1 MKPARSPQVQHTINK
16 FNSNIH
22 ARLSSVRLGDSCVP
36 HSPFLFSKSIDAF
49 FIHSSRCLNRNPPN
63 YELLCSWASATSR
76 PDVNAKRSGR
86 STTERHGRYVRPSFF
101 SLYMHI
107 YSAQQQCAVS
117 PMSRITRRIWTQQ
130 TIFKLQVHHYSN
142 KK

>member
-107 YSAQQQCAVS
+107 FRAAVS
-117 PMSRITRRIWTQQ
+117 SVSDIAHHATNMDSTNY
-130 TIFKLQVHHYSN
+130 LQASSSSL
-142 KK
+142 